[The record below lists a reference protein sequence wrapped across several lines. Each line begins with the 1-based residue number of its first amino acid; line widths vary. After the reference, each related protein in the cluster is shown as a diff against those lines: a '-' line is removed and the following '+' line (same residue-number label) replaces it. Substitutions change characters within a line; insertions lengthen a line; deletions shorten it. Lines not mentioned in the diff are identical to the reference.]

1 VTTIPASSPSPA
13 VPVTLGSPA
22 FRSTA
27 TDDFRVTEAEFAPN
41 TVLPAH
47 AHERT
52 IVGVIVAGGFDLTI
66 GARRLPIHAGACM
79 IEPAGTAHSNRLGPT
94 GSRNVI
100 LELAPHL
107 AGEWFDAGPRFLEEP
122 AAVRDGRLARIAT
135 LLRRELQSPDAV
147 SPLAIEALGLELL
160 ALAARRTAVEGRG
173 RSRPAWLLRVEERL
187 HATLDAPV
195 SLSELASEAGV
206 HRVHVGRT
214 FRAYFGCSIGD
225 YHRQL
230 RIQWAARELAAGDDT
245 LSNIAQRAGF
255 ADQSHFTRVFR
266 QWMGTTPQHYR
277 AQQRAR

>member
-1 VTTIPASSPSPA
+1 VTRQSPPAPEA
-13 VPVTLGSPA
+13 AAPVTLGSPA

-27 TDDFRVTEAEFAPN
+27 TEDFRVTEAQFAPH

-52 IVGVIVAGGFDLTI
+52 IVGVIVAGGFELAI
-66 GARRLPIHAGACM
+66 EGRRFPVRNGDCM
-79 IEPAGTAHSNRLGPT
+79 IEPAGTSHANRLGPS

-107 AGEWFDAGPRFLEEP
+107 AGEWFEASPRFLGEP
-122 AAVRDGRLARIAT
+122 ATVRDGRLARIAT
-135 LLRRELQSPDAV
+135 LLRHEMQSPDAV

-160 ALAARRTAVEGRG
+160 ALAARRTAVEGRSRG
-173 RSRPAWLLRVEERL
+173 RPAWLLRVEERL

-195 SLSELASEAGV
+195 SLGVLAGEAGV
-206 HRVHVGRT
+206 HRVHLGRT

-277 AQQRAR
+277 AQRRAR